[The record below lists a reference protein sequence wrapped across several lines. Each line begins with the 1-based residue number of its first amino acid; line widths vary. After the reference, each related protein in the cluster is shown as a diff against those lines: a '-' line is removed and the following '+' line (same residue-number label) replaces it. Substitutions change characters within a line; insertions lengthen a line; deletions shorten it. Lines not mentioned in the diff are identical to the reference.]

1 MRLSRAPAVAVKRL
15 GAGGTSTAGGGKLAS
30 IAAAVQGDMGEVS
43 RQLVRPIDRNRGV
56 FERAALENVRPDP
69 DNPRNLNLTWDEITA
84 GIRLLAEKEEGAPRT
99 AREKVIESIAGL
111 AASFKNINQ
120 LQPIILYRDDRGM
133 LRIVDGERRYW
144 AARVAE
150 WNEIDAK
157 IRPSR
162 PQYIRLEQYA
172 ANMLREDLTLAS
184 HLNNLEMLLAEAQEQ
199 GTPVKSLSEF
209 STVLGKPRATVQL
222 WWSILRSTHDD
233 VKEAI
238 RAGSVTSLETAYA
251 AAQEVDPGRRA
262 ALLEGH
268 ALPARNATQTSSRRQ
283 SGRGRPKSAVD
294 LGRAK
299 DLEIVR
305 KLIEAVPLEQS
316 FDQVDWSN
324 PKQVQHAWRVF
335 IEAFAQSVKK
345 QAQLVQG

>member
-1 MRLSRAPAVAVKRL
+1 MAVRRL
-15 GAGGTSTAGGGKLAS
+15 GGGGTAPAGGGKLAS
-30 IAAAVQGDMGEVS
+30 ITAAVQGDMGEVS
-43 RQLVRPIDRNRGV
+43 RQLERPIDRNRGV

-69 DNPRNLNLTWDEITA
+69 ENPRRLNLTWDEVSA
-84 GIRLLAEKEEGAPRT
+84 GIRQLAQKEEGAPRS
-99 AREKVIESIAGL
+99 AREKVIESIAGM
-111 AASFKNINQ
+111 AASFKNVGQ

-150 WNEIDAK
+150 WNEIEAK
-157 IRPSR
+157 IRPNR

-172 ANMLREDLTLAS
+172 ANMLREDLSLSS
-184 HLNNLEMLLAEAQEQ
+184 HLNNLEMLLTEAQEQ
-199 GTPVKSLSEF
+199 GTPVKSLTEF

-222 WWSILRSTHDD
+222 WWSILRSNHDD

-238 RAGSVTSLETAYA
+238 RSGAVTSLETAYA

-268 ALPARNATQTSSRRQ
+268 ALPARSTTQTSSRRP

-299 DLEIVR
+299 DLELVR

-316 FDQVDWSN
+316 FDQTDWSN
-324 PKQVQHAWRVF
+324 PKEVQHAWRAF
-335 IEAFAQSVKK
+335 IEAFARHVRK
-345 QAQLVQG
+345 QAQPVQG

>member
-1 MRLSRAPAVAVKRL
+1 
-15 GAGGTSTAGGGKLAS
+15 
-30 IAAAVQGDMGEVS
+30 MGEVS
-43 RQLVRPIDRNRGV
+43 RQLERPIDRNRGV
-56 FERAALENVRPDP
+56 FERATLENVRPDP
-69 DNPRNLNLTWDEITA
+69 ENPRKLNLTWDEVSA
-84 GIRLLAEKEEGAPRT
+84 GIRQLAQKEEGASRS

-111 AASFKNINQ
+111 ATSFKNIGQ

-157 IRPSR
+157 IRPTR

-172 ANMLREDLTLAS
+172 ANMLREDLTLSS
-184 HLNNLEMLLAEAQEQ
+184 HLNNLEMLLEEAQEQ
-199 GTPVKSLSEF
+199 GTPIKSLSEF

-222 WWSILRSTHDD
+222 WWSILRSNHDD

-238 RAGSVTSLETAYA
+238 RSGSVTSLETAYA
-251 AAQEVDPGRRA
+251 ATQEVDPGRRA

-268 ALPARNATQTSSRRQ
+268 TLPARNATQSLSRRP

-316 FDQVDWSN
+316 FASTDWSN
-324 PKQVQHAWRVF
+324 PKEVQHAWRTF
-335 IEAFAQSVKK
+335 LEAFARHVKEQS
-345 QAQLVQG
+345 QLIQG

>member
-1 MRLSRAPAVAVKRL
+1 MAVKRL
-15 GAGGTSTAGGGKLAS
+15 GGGGTPSASGGKLAS
-30 IAAAVQGDMGEVS
+30 ITAAVQGDMGEVS
-43 RQLVRPIDRNRGV
+43 RQLERPIDRNRGV
-56 FERAALENVRPDP
+56 FERAALENIRPDP
-69 DNPRNLNLTWDEITA
+69 ENPRHLNLTWDEISA
-84 GIRLLAEKEEGAPRT
+84 GIRQLAQKEEGAPRN
-99 AREKVIESIAGL
+99 AREKVIESIAGM
-111 AASFKNINQ
+111 ATSFKNVGQ

-150 WNEIDAK
+150 WNEIEAK

-172 ANMLREDLTLAS
+172 ANMLREDLTLSS
-184 HLNNLEMLLAEAQEQ
+184 HLKNLEMLLTEAQEQ

-222 WWSILRSTHDD
+222 WWSILRSNHDD
-233 VKEAI
+233 VKDAI
-238 RAGSVTSLETAYA
+238 RSGSVTSLETAYA

-262 ALLEGH
+262 ALLEGQ
-268 ALPARNATQTSSRRQ
+268 ALPARNTAQTSSRRL

-316 FDQVDWSN
+316 FDKTDWSN
-324 PKQVQHAWRVF
+324 PKDVQHAWRAF
-335 IEAFAQSVKK
+335 IEAFAQHVKK
-345 QAQLVQG
+345 QAQPVQG